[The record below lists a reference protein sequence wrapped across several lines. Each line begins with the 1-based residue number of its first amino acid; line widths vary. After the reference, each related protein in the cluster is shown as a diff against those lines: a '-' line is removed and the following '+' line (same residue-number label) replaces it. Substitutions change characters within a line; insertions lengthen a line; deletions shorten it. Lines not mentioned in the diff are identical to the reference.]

1 MMHTQQ
7 LGNLWPVSRLTLG
20 GGGLGQVWGPTDRN
34 EAVAT
39 VHAAVAGGITL
50 FDLAPGYGRG
60 EAEAVIGEA
69 FNGRPPAGVRFTTK
83 CQLGTIPA
91 ADVAS
96 TIRRR
101 LERSLEGLRLPRV
114 DLLFL
119 HSSIIPDD
127 YRFPRDAEQQ
137 HLFATTLSLFRD
149 AVVPAFEALRSE
161 GLIGAWGITGI
172 GLPATIIDVL
182 RNGPR
187 PAAVQC
193 IANCLDSAG
202 AMRRYDE
209 PERPRDIIAA
219 ARAAGVGVLG
229 IRAVQAG
236 ALTDAIDRPLPPD
249 HPEARDFA
257 RAAPLREIARSMGTT
272 TAALAHRYALG
283 MAGVDSVILGVKNRV
298 ELQECLDAEAAGPLD
313 AELVRRIDQALRGA

>member
-1 MMHTQQ
+1 MQTRQ
-7 LGNLWPVSRLTLG
+7 LGGLWPVSRLTLG
-20 GGGLGQVWGPTDRN
+20 GGGLGQVWGPTNRD

-60 EAEAVIGEA
+60 EAEAVIGAA
-69 FNGRPPAGVRFTTK
+69 FDGRPPADLRFTTK
-83 CQLGTIPA
+83 CQLGTVPA
-91 ADVAS
+91 RDVAA

-101 LERSLEGLRLPRV
+101 LERSLETLKLSRV

-119 HSSIIPDD
+119 HSNIVPDD
-127 YRFPRDAEQQ
+127 YRFPRDADTQAG
-137 HLFATTLSLFRD
+137 FATPVSLFRG
-149 AVVPAFEALRSE
+149 AVIPAFEALQAE

-172 GLPATIIDVL
+172 GLPGTIIEVL
-182 RNGPR
+182 RDEPR

-202 AMRRYDE
+202 AIRRFDE

-236 ALTDAIDRPLPPD
+236 ALTDAIDRPLPED
-249 HPEARDFA
+249 HPEMRDFV
-257 RAAPLREIARSMGTT
+257 RAAPLRELARAVGMS
-272 TAALAHRYALG
+272 TAKLAHRYALG
-283 MAGVDSVILGVKNRV
+283 MAGVDSVILGVKNRA
-298 ELQECLDAEAAGPLD
+298 ELAECLDAEAEGPLD
-313 AELVRRIDQALRGA
+313 PDLVRRIDAVSRGV